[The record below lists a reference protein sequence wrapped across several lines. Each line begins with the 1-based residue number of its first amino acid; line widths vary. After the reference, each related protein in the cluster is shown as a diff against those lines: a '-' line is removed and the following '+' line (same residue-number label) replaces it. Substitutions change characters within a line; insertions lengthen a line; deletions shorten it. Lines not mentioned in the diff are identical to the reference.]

1 MLFIVTAIWVVSTL
15 LTFIN
20 EQRGLAIFSLILGG
34 ALVYGLF
41 AGKVGY
47 PGLAALAILSIVL
60 VITNKFDMR

>member
-1 MLFIVTAIWVVSTL
+1 MLFIVTGVWIVATMMSFSNGRRRFAFISL
-15 LTFIN
+15 L
-20 EQRGLAIFSLILGG
+20 LGG

-47 PGLAALAILSIVL
+47 PGLAALTILAVIL

>member
-1 MLFIVTAIWVVSTL
+1 MLFIVTGVWIVATMMAFSNGRRRFAFVSL
-15 LTFIN
+15 L
-20 EQRGLAIFSLILGG
+20 LGG

-47 PGLAALAILSIVL
+47 PGLAALAFLAVIL

>member
-1 MLFIVTAIWVVSTL
+1 MLFIVTGVWVVSTL

-20 EQRGLAIFSLILGG
+20 ERRRLAFFSLILGG

-47 PGLAALAILSIVL
+47 PGLAALAILALIL

>member
-1 MLFIVTAIWVVSTL
+1 MLFIVTGVWIVATL
-15 LTFIN
+15 LAFSN
-20 EQRGLAIFSLILGG
+20 GRRGFAFFSLVLGG

-47 PGLAALAILSIVL
+47 PGLAALAILSVIL

>member
-1 MLFIVTAIWVVSTL
+1 MLFIVTGIWIVATL
-15 LTFIN
+15 LAFSN
-20 EQRGLAIFSLILGG
+20 GRRGFALFSVLLGG

-47 PGLAALAILSIVL
+47 PGLAALAILAVIL